1 MRITTHETLGPVR
14 ISVRE
19 LGPWPDV
26 QVGTTISLMRDRA
39 KADSDNPEFKEWA
52 VQVCGD
58 DSVADDVEKVGRA
71 FDHVKSAMQFQR
83 DETTAAQLAGVDAS
97 DVVEVVIRPLDIKR
111 YVEQGKAIGD
121 CDDFSGYL
129 AALLE
134 AVGVPCSF
142 CTVAAD
148 GNAPYQFSHVYVVA
162 YPEVDG
168 VRVRVPLDASHGTQP
183 GWEAEQVVSVSRKQ
197 EWSVSG
203 ALGWLLEAVGI
214 AAVGLVIW
222 KLAGEASKQ

>member
-1 MRITTHETLGPVR
+1 MDFTTHETLGPVR

-26 QVGTTISLMRDRA
+26 QVGTTIGLMRDRA
-39 KADSDNPEFKEWA
+39 KADAGNDEFKDWA
-52 VQVCGD
+52 WRVCGIG
-58 DSVADDVEKVGRA
+58 DDVEKIGRA
-71 FDHVKSAMQFQR
+71 FDHVKGAMRFQR
-83 DETTAAQLAGVDAS
+83 DEATAAQLAGVDAS

-111 YVEQGKAIGD
+111 YIEQGKAIGD
-121 CDDFSGYL
+121 CDDFSSYL

-134 AVGVPCSF
+134 ACGVPCSF

-168 VRVRVPLDASHGTQP
+168 VRVRMPLDASHGTMP

-197 EWSVSG
+197 EWSVGG
-203 ALGWLLEAVGI
+203 AVGWLLEAVGI